1 MFKLSVIICVYN
13 EGESLIE
20 ALRSLYNN
28 EIYPETEV
36 IIVDDC
42 STNPV
47 TQRILKL
54 LAKFTRY
61 KVIYSTSNLGL
72 SNSRN
77 LGFINAT
84 TDYILP
90 LDADDVFPASTLDI
104 VYETFSKNPDADFI
118 VGNYYLINVQSG
130 EKELIDCSTIATQN
144 QIDINKLAIEWTL
157 LGTSPCKKTT
167 WESVGGYA
175 LKYSYSVQDVD
186 FWIRVLKKGN
196 KGFYLNEP
204 VYTWYKS
211 ATGMNMT
218 FKSLETT
225 KLMAEHRDF
234 YQLNYSPLFLSNKV
248 FEEFYPYKQKNFL
261 LPFGRKYFWQLKNI
275 NKIKFINFLVKSIFN
290 LNHEVN
296 SI

>member
-13 EGESLIE
+13 EGESIIA

-28 EIYPETEV
+28 EIYKETEV
-36 IIVDDC
+36 LIVDDC
-42 STNPV
+42 STNPI
-47 TQRILKL
+47 TIRALRL

-61 KVIYSTSNLGL
+61 KIIYSAINQGL

-77 LGFINAT
+77 LGFENAT
-84 TDYILP
+84 TNYVLP
-90 LDADDVFPASTLDI
+90 LDADDVFPPSTLDI
-104 VYETFSKNPDADFI
+104 VYETFVNHPEIDFI

-130 EKELIDCSTIATQN
+130 EKLLIDCSTITTQN
-144 QIDINKLAIEWTL
+144 QIDISKLAAEWTL

-196 KGFYLNEP
+196 KGFYLNRP

-218 FKSLETT
+218 FKNLETT
-225 KLMAEHRDF
+225 KLMAEHRHF
-234 YQLNYSPLFLSNKV
+234 YQLHYSPVFLSNKI
-248 FEEFYPYKQKNFL
+248 FEEFYPYKKQRFL
-261 LPFGRKYFWQLKNI
+261 IPFGRKYFLQLKNI
-275 NKIKFINFLVKSIFN
+275 NKLRFMAFFLKSIFTPN
-290 LNHEVN
+290 YKVH